1 MKKIL
6 FCLVLAMTCE
16 KYVITTMIQHAIYR
30 CENDEVI
37 CYTVDEGIRPGGLFC
52 KFKETK

>member
-6 FCLVLAMTCE
+6 FLFVLAMTCE
-16 KYVITTMIQHAIYR
+16 KVPGGLTLPNIWR

-37 CYTVDEGIRPGGLFC
+37 CYTRHLENAGIYC
-52 KFKETK
+52 KFKHKGL